1 MNSNI
6 VTRRNCKSALAE
18 YLSLDD
24 HQVKSINN
32 IFLSARVILECLGLD
47 VIEGESDKKF
57 VSRNFNKLYSIKPSR
72 SDRNLMLAVMNE
84 RTKQK
89 KSSKSKQVSR
99 NKKSGLLIGK
109 FEQNQINSSARK
121 MRRYSHKDLKKKN
134 YSAFYRSDE
143 WLRVRY
149 LALKNT
155 DGRCCCC
162 GISAKDGAILHV
174 DHIKP
179 RSRYPELELD
189 LDNMQILCQFCNTG
203 KGAWDCTDWR

>member
-1 MNSNI
+1 M
-6 VTRRNCKSALAE
+6 TMTGKE
-18 YLSLDD
+18 YLAKHDKK
-24 HQVKSINN
+24 VKSK
-32 IFLSARVILECLGLD
+32 LRAKRRKA
-47 VIEGESDKKF
+47 KKKKQ
-57 VSRNFNKLYSIKPSR
+57 NFSIGS
-72 SDRNLMLAVMNE
+72 
-84 RTKQK
+84 
-89 KSSKSKQVSR
+89 
-99 NKKSGLLIGK
+99 
-109 FEQNQINSSARK
+109 FEQNQINSSASK
-121 MRRYSHKDLKKKN
+121 MRQYSHKDLKKKN

-143 WLRVRY
+143 WLRIRY

-189 LDNMQILCQFCNTG
+189 LDNLQILCQFCNTG